1 MNNVDLP
8 HRPIFGFCG
17 AKVVKRE
24 MKNDKKNFD
33 FNCGC
38 SFDGNFGTGFGPG
51 SAHRYL
57 G

>member
-38 SFDGNFGTGFGPG
+38 SFDGNFGTGFG
-51 SAHRYL
+51 S
-57 G
+57 